1 MGDGEIA
8 RPARPARRT
17 CACAALAAGSEDA
30 RTAGRMCGGSEGDSV
45 PERRRTEC
53 SAGGDVRYHSKP
65 KGQGVSLAIVA
76 PGRPCGTAIGS
87 EASLNSDTPES
98 LTAHTRKRTVDAARS
113 IGSAAET
120 RLVLCAL
127 AASRR
132 SASAA
137 SSSTYS
143 SAPRRRRTSI
153 SDALPPC
160 VTAQRARS
168 GERMSRR
175 VSGRHGV
182 RSAAVSASR
191 RSVSAAAASHSRISM
206 SYATML
212 RKRQRSALARRA
224 RAGCAQDAGPRG
236 TATLSAIRVRQSRC
250 WSVAWVAPVSECSRG
265 HRPTQHRPAG
275 HRRALLS

>member
-1 MGDGEIA
+1 MQ
-8 RPARPARRT
+8 
-17 CACAALAAGSEDA
+17 
-30 RTAGRMCGGSEGDSV
+30 
-45 PERRRTEC
+45 RRRGRE
-53 SAGGDVRYHSKP
+53 VPQP

-168 GERMSRR
+168 GKRMSRR

-191 RSVSAAAASHSRISM
+191 RSVSAAAASHISM

-236 TATLSAIRVRQSRC
+236 TARVLYGCGCLGAGR
-250 WSVAWVAPVSECSRG
+250 AWVAPVSAAVGTVR
-265 HRPTQHRPAG
+265 
-275 HRRALLS
+275 LSSAQRC